1 MGAEQESVVAYVGIG
16 SNLDEPRRNC
26 LTALERIAAL
36 PGVSLLRC
44 SSQYLAEPVGVSDQP
59 WFVNAAAEIRTAI
72 DPGMLLSALQRLELD
87 MGRRSGVKW
96 GPRVIDLDIL
106 LYGQLVSDSDP
117 IIPHPELHMRRF
129 VLEPLNEIAPWVL
142 HSRFGVT
149 IRGLLDRLDD
159 DKTVEK
165 IGEPPAIG
173 TGSRDK
179 DGGRR
184 ILERG
189 QAL

>member
-1 MGAEQESVVAYVGIG
+1 MGAEQESVVAYLGIG

-26 LTALERIAAL
+26 LTALERIADL

-44 SSQYLAEPVGVSDQP
+44 SSQYLTEPVGVSDQP
-59 WFVNAAAEIRTAI
+59 WFVNAAAEIRTTI
-72 DPGMLLSALQRLELD
+72 DTGMLLSALQRVERD

-117 IIPHPELHMRRF
+117 IIPHPELHRRRF

-149 IRGLLDRLDD
+149 IRGLLDRLED

-173 TGSRDK
+173 AGSREK
-179 DGGRR
+179 DDGRR

-189 QAL
+189 QAS